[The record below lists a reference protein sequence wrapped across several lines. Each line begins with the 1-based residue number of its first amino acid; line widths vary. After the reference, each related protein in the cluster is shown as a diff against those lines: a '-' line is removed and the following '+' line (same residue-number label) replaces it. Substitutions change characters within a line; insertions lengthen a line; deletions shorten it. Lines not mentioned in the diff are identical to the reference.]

1 MKTVKIAAA
10 LIVGSILLAS
20 ECQCGSTDEPTD
32 PVEELVVSH
41 STAENN
47 C

>member
-1 MKTVKIAAA
+1 MKTVKIVAAMV
-10 LIVGSILLAS
+10 VGSILLAS

-32 PVEELVVSH
+32 PVDELVVAP
-41 STAENN
+41 STIESN